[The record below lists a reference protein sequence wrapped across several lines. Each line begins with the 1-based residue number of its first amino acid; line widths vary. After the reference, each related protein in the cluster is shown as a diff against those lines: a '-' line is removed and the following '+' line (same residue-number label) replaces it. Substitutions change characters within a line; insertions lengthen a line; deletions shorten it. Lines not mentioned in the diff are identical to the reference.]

1 MVSCVG
7 IGTFTGAIF
16 LMVLLFVAGDM
27 DQITT
32 SAAGPMLQIFIDA
45 TKNTAGAICLL
56 MCVTCFPA
64 LYQWVH
70 VPLTYSKAA
79 SRMLDSRHSQCDDDQ
94 QSHDFR
100 LCSVCTLPR
109 HDCSRKKT

>member
-32 SAAGPMLQIFIDA
+32 SAAGPMLQIFIDS

-56 MCVTCFPA
+56 M
-64 LYQWVH
+64 H
-70 VPLTYSKAA
+70 VSRFSIYSSLSPLTILKAT
-79 SRMLDSRHSQCDDDQ
+79 SCMPGPRHSQCDDYQ
-94 QSHDFR
+94 QSNDFR
-100 LCSVCTLPR
+100 FRSVCTLPQEQWF
-109 HDCSRKKT
+109 KK